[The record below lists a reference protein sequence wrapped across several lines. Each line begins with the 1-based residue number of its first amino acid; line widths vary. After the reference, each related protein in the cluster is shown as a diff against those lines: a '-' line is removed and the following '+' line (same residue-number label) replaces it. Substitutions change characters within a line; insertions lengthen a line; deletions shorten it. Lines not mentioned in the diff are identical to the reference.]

1 MGPLRDHNAKV
12 YGIQRDSILN
22 TSNFFH
28 VAEGLV
34 PDIMHDILEGC
45 AQYEVK
51 ELLKHLHQDNV
62 VTLEY
67 VNDQIKTF
75 PYSTPDSKNKP
86 SAISGTTFKSPDH
99 SVKQKG
105 PYLSYSIEYI
115 YLSITCFFFSAA
127 QMWCLCRLLPLM
139 IGEKIPESDRRWK
152 NFLVLLDIIDIVFS
166 PLMSEDHISYL
177 HLLIEEHHHAFKE
190 LYPSCTI
197 TPKLHYMVHYPQWM
211 SRYHGLLYL
220 YMYLHVFFL

>member
-1 MGPLRDHNAKV
+1 MLCAFSTSLVLVCFKIEHVCTSHRRHCASLMGPLHDHNAKV

-28 VAEGLV
+28 VAEGLSLV

-62 VTLEY
+62 VTLDY

-75 PYSTPDSKNKP
+75 PYSTPDSRNKP

-99 SVKQKG
+99 SVKEKG

-115 YLSITCFFFSAA
+115 YLSITCFFFSRTDVVS
-127 QMWCLCRLLPLM
+127 M
-139 IGEKIPESDRRWK
+139 
-152 NFLVLLDIIDIVFS
+152 
-166 PLMSEDHISYL
+166 
-177 HLLIEEHHHAFKE
+177 
-190 LYPSCTI
+190 
-197 TPKLHYMVHYPQWM
+197 
-211 SRYHGLLYL
+211 
-220 YMYLHVFFL
+220 